1 MVKSRQMF
9 KVTMIV
15 SIYMWTEDGP
25 PNGTVE
31 SWADS
36 LSRKTNTKLL
46 KTIKEKQPQNLP
58 ID

>member
-1 MVKSRQMF
+1 MF